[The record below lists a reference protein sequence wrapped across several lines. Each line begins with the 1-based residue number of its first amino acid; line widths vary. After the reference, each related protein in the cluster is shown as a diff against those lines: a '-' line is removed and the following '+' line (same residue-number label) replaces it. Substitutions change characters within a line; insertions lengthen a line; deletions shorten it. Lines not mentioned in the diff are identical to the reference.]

1 MVDACDEKLTPRNHI
16 TCNNTVRLSRFTI
29 WECPKSCNICRHS
42 MERKIKCQ
50 RDPAEPPIL
59 QSPGGLNKMMRA
71 IVNNA
76 HIKEKYNTTVILEDP
91 WILQFDNF
99 ATRDH
104 WDWLE
109 NELRDKVSSCANA

>member
-1 MVDACDEKLTPRNHI
+1 
-16 TCNNTVRLSRFTI
+16 
-29 WECPKSCNICRHS
+29 

-109 NELRDKVSSCANA
+109 NELRDKVSPLQLHDTPGTNTPGVDTPVGAPICFC